1 MKPVCSKMQNPETI
15 IFRFRKGVFNL
26 NNEKIKIL
34 KLKVKNLTPN
44 DIMTSAIETIYKKE
58 ANEVWN
64 YKEIKHF
71 TTSTLWSTLLPNTL

>member
-1 MKPVCSKMQNPETI
+1 MKPVCSKMQTQKQSFLGLE
-15 IFRFRKGVFNL
+15 KGFFNL